1 MQDVYSAWL
10 KSACTLKP
18 DATRMCNVMWSSLLG
33 NFPRW
38 DRFDCLSRHPGGHVE
53 PDSLIMNHVLQT
65 DSTTL
70 NTLSVPRFVL
80 DVKCAHAQSH
90 TLLTHD
96 INFSGWVFSRVCMK
110 DLPNLVRLEPGE
122 ALEPWAEARCNPCI
136 RCHIQQLPLR
146 GEFTEAK
153 HLEGCKQRGEFSV
166 QLLFLSWSTK
176 KGVNVCLLNPFDSS
190 KTLIYCLKR
199 IHGCNGYFLWF
210 SIECIF
216 NLNHSH
222 HFVWWEVRFI
232 RREVSRFAPFW
243 HSKWSTVDTGGR
255 RVL

>member
-1 MQDVYSAWL
+1 
-10 KSACTLKP
+10 
-18 DATRMCNVMWSSLLG
+18 MCNVMWSSLLG

-65 DSTTL
+65 YSTTL

-96 INFSGWVFSRVCMK
+96 INFSGWVFSRVSMK

-146 GEFTEAK
+146 VEFTEAK
-153 HLEGCKQRGEFSV
+153 PWGVQAKRGVQCSAAFLELINQKRCERVFFESFWQF
-166 QLLFLSWSTK
+166 QNPHLLFEKDTWLQRLFSMVFNRVHFQSQSFTSFCLVGSSVHK
-176 KGVNVCLLNPFDSS
+176 KGG
-190 KTLIYCLKR
+190 I
-199 IHGCNGYFLWF
+199 
-210 SIECIF
+210 
-216 NLNHSH
+216 
-222 HFVWWEVRFI
+222 
-232 RREVSRFAPFW
+232 
-243 HSKWSTVDTGGR
+243 
-255 RVL
+255 

>member
-1 MQDVYSAWL
+1 
-10 KSACTLKP
+10 
-18 DATRMCNVMWSSLLG
+18 MCNVMWSSLLG

-65 DSTTL
+65 YSTTL

-80 DVKCAHAQSH
+80 DVKCAYAQSH

-96 INFSGWVFSRVCMK
+96 INFSGCVFSRVSMK

-146 GEFTEAK
+146 VNSQKQNTLRGASK
-153 HLEGCKQRGEFSV
+153 EGSSVFSNFSWADQPKKV
-166 QLLFLSWSTK
+166 WTCAFWILLTVPKPSSIVW
-176 KGVNVCLLNPFDSS
+176 KGYMAAMV
-190 KTLIYCLKR
+190 
-199 IHGCNGYFLWF
+199 
-210 SIECIF
+210 IF
-216 NLNHSH
+216 Y
-222 HFVWWEVRFI
+222 RFQ
-232 RREVSRFAPFW
+232 
-243 HSKWSTVDTGGR
+243 
-255 RVL
+255 